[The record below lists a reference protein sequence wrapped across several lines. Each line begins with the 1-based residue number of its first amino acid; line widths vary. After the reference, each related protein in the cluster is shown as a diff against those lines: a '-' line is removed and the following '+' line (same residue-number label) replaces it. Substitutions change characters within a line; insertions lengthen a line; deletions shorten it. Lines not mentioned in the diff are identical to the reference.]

1 MKKIRATKIQ
11 NDVFRKFFS
20 KKNRIRKRRVFLYD
34 ILEDLQI
41 VCGYSPQQITDIC
54 YLISVDLSFN
64 QFLGV
69 TIENFKK
76 YSQGFTGSVDME
88 VDKIVISL
96 NKASLGLIDFFR
108 RDEEYKVKYYHNK
121 DSVLS
126 TNVTARRF

>member
-20 KKNRIRKRRVFLYD
+20 KRSRIRKRRVFLYD